1 MVLITIE
8 NIHEQ
13 MINFINNDKIEVKNY
28 DSMTEVYLKMIE
40 KDYHFAMDRDLI
52 KEVMV
57 DLAYKFCKKFNCP
70 PYPSLQDTPVETI
83 DIFNII
89 DQEIEQFSS
98 KEK

>member
-52 KEVMV
+52 KEVMI
-57 DLAYKFCKKFNCP
+57 DLTYKFCPNDDFNKNLVIYIC
-70 PYPSLQDTPVETI
+70 
-83 DIFNII
+83 IFVYLFIL
-89 DQEIEQFSS
+89 F
-98 KEK
+98 